1 MILGLHSHKAVTGQ
15 SCVPALFSFISKLKF
30 NTFKKIVITFL
41 CFKISKVLKSIQW
54 KSSSH
59 PIPGHGSPVP
69 RRSWCSL
76 SPRNFSCEYKQIYV
90 YAYSPPFL
98 FHVNGKFYTPF
109 VSWRSY
115 RIIRQNFAH
124 SFCRGVVS
132 EHWFIPLFCEV
143 LYFLPSSWPDSV
155 HSFCSCVVCHHM
167 DAP

>member
-59 PIPGHGSPVP
+59 PIPGHGAPVP
-69 RRSWCSL
+69 RHSWCSL

-115 RIIRQNFAH
+115 LSYAKTLLILF
-124 SFCRGVVS
+124 VVVLS
-132 EHWFIPLFCEV
+132 VNIGLFLCFVKYYISSPHPDRTLFILFV
-143 LYFLPSSWPDSV
+143 
-155 HSFCSCVVCHHM
+155 
-167 DAP
+167 AA